1 MPTKDYGTWGGEKE
15 RSFATLFNRD
25 FILLGDFVKML
36 DFFLNDISTCLYTF
50 GVDGLFSFSLS
61 L

>member
-1 MPTKDYGTWGGEKE
+1 MGLGGEKE

-25 FILLGDFVKML
+25 FILWGDFVKML
-36 DFFLNDISTCLYTF
+36 DFFLNDISTCLYTL
-50 GVDGLFSFSLS
+50 GVDELCYFPLS